1 MNMAGNSNGQHAL
14 ELKVKKFIAEQSL
27 LREGCR
33 VLVGVS
39 GGADSVALLRIM
51 LSLGYDCHAVHCNFR
66 LRGEESTRDCVFT
79 RELCNKL
86 GTEITVCEYDTLT
99 YASENGISVEM
110 AARELRYRD
119 FRRIMKEK
127 DARAICIA
135 HHSDDSVETVLLN
148 LTRGTGIKGLT
159 GIKPV
164 NGDIVRPLLCAS
176 REEIEA
182 YLKDIGQ
189 PYITD
194 STNLEACFTRNKIR
208 LRLLPLMREINP
220 SARSAVLSTARH
232 LQQAYSFYMASVE
245 ETRRKAV
252 TEKNGNIEIDIKA
265 LREAPSTEGFLFEI
279 LSPAGFNDASIP
291 DIASSLDS
299 QPGTRFLSD
308 SHLLL
313 KDRDKLI
320 LMPLEREEPGTVNI
334 MTVDGFTTLLPDRR
348 RITVRIEENGAE
360 ISKNPDT
367 ATFDADALP
376 DTLSVRLWHEGDWFI
391 PFGMKGRRLVSDF
404 MTDRK
409 MNLGEKHS
417 QLVVTGGDDIVWVL
431 GIRPDNRFR
440 VTERTLR
447 RLILTVK

>member
-1 MNMAGNSNGQHAL
+1 
-14 ELKVKKFIAEQSL
+14 
-27 LREGCR
+27 
-33 VLVGVS
+33 
-39 GGADSVALLRIM
+39 
-51 LSLGYDCHAVHCNFR
+51 
-66 LRGEESTRDCVFT
+66 
-79 RELCNKL
+79 
-86 GTEITVCEYDTLT
+86 
-99 YASENGISVEM
+99 
-110 AARELRYRD
+110 
-119 FRRIMKEK
+119 
-127 DARAICIA
+127 
-135 HHSDDSVETVLLN
+135 
-148 LTRGTGIKGLT
+148 
-159 GIKPV
+159 
-164 NGDIVRPLLCAS
+164 
-176 REEIEA
+176 
-182 YLKDIGQ
+182 
-189 PYITD
+189 
-194 STNLEACFTRNKIR
+194 
-208 LRLLPLMREINP
+208 
-220 SARSAVLSTARH
+220 
-232 LQQAYSFYMASVE
+232 MASVE